1 MVIVSPVTA
10 AALWAVYRWSL
21 RAAMII
27 STCHTHLNHHLLHH
41 HLLVYC
47 HYDVGLWNSCCHPAK
62 LCAVRVRRYFIELDG
77 EGNTR
82 TVHDLDPMRQCLL
95 PPVYQ
100 KIAAKPDKAAAA
112 RAVRAPLPGPCTLDS
127 GCGKSTR
134 VGSRSLPSA
143 RRRLAASHG
152 VGNRD

>member
-1 MVIVSPVTA
+1 M
-10 AALWAVYRWSL
+10 
-21 RAAMII
+21 
-27 STCHTHLNHHLLHH
+27 
-41 HLLVYC
+41 
-47 HYDVGLWNSCCHPAK
+47 
-62 LCAVRVRRYFIELDG
+62 RVRRYFIELDG

-112 RAVRAPLPGPCTLDS
+112 RAVRALFPARLIPGVEW
-127 GCGKSTR
+127 STR
-134 VGSRSLPSA
+134 EGSRSLPS
-143 RRRLAASHG
+143 RPRLAASER